1 MRFQLV
7 WLTAVSLIGVAQ
19 AQEQPLR
26 LIEQLGS
33 TDYREREKASR
44 ELIAQGDRAL
54 PTLRAALT
62 RIEDPLQLRRAEV
75 LFETVRSEAA
85 FRPTLISVDFNN
97 VPAKTALKEL
107 CKQAGYKCNDDAKN
121 TKIKVTLKL
130 TNVPFWEA
138 LETLCELANRSF
150 YVEDLSESD
159 HSKVIYFY
167 DASAVSPFTAVTGP
181 FRFTL
186 DKITRF
192 NSIEL
197 SNIPK
202 RGRVNSSELI
212 EISGA
217 VQVELKRPIVGIG
230 SVTVLSAIDDQ
241 GASLFKNRPEISS
254 DVPFNYS
261 SYSRNLKCLLQCQ
274 RGTATSIRELR
285 VKVAVRML
293 LEERPEFTI
302 DNILSLKQK
311 KVAGRD
317 CDLEILNMTEMNG
330 NLILKLM
337 FRQHVPTPD
346 DDSWNNSVKDRLV
359 VLDENGA
366 VMSGRF
372 GTSQEFD
379 GGRSFIREF
388 STPAGKKT
396 SKPSKVVFHEWVTET
411 REIEFAWKNIPLP

>member
-19 AQEQPLR
+19 AQEQPLQ

-85 FRPTLISVDFNN
+85 FRPTLVSVDFNN
-97 VPAKTALKEL
+97 VPAKTALREL
-107 CKQAGYKCNDDAKN
+107 CKQAGYKCNDGAKN

-186 DKITRF
+186 DKITRS

-212 EISGA
+212 EISGV

-302 DNILSLKQK
+302 DNILSLKRK

-359 VLDENGA
+359 VLDENCA
-366 VMSGRF
+366 VMTGRF

-388 STPAGKKT
+388 STPVGKKA
-396 SKPSKVVFHEWVTET
+396 SKPSKVVFHEWITET